1 MSGSLAGEAAPPVR
15 QPLRKLVIDLIAY
28 RTAPLLPVGVFP
40 FRYLLAETFNLPIG
54 PGLRPCG
61 AGCLPVSHQHPQHQ
75 RPDSILHRDALLF
88 SRHQLC
94 RRRIFVREE
103 GFLTLRAGI
112 QVFCVVSATP
122 GEIRETASKMKERTQ
137 KV

>member
-1 MSGSLAGEAAPPVR
+1 M
-15 QPLRKLVIDLIAY
+15 
-28 RTAPLLPVGVFP
+28 
-40 FRYLLAETFNLPIG
+40 
-54 PGLRPCG
+54 
-61 AGCLPVSHQHPQHQ
+61 
-75 RPDSILHRDALLF
+75 
-88 SRHQLC
+88 C

-112 QVFCVVSATP
+112 QVFCIVSATP